1 MSHQFTKPIRNEF
14 FNQQETNI
22 HNQHNDKIMRKPSTD
37 TFRLHP
43 LSGCKPTDGRLTSK
57 SLCRRLASFMPT
69 CVFVFIFML
78 IAAGANATIVPTE
91 KCNISLKTNADGS
104 KYISIYCPWTD
115 LTKFDY
121 PEIVE
126 FPRTFYVAD
135 EKKSY
140 PVKHAGIHVGNTV
153 KKVIFHDGI
162 TNGSVTY
169 QNSDF
174 ALESIVFENSNAEA
188 RLECFNN
195 STLKE
200 VVLPKNIENVNLSF
214 NSKLESVT
222 IAEGCT
228 SIPHDFCHRCGKITE
243 ITLPSTIKTIETNAF
258 SWSSLQKINI
268 PEGVT
273 SLGKSCFEYSALR
286 EITLPDGLT
295 TIPDKAFNRCT
306 SLRTVVMSDN
316 VTYIGEYAFNYCTAL
331 TTLKMPSAIE
341 TIGMSAFDNCTYWD
355 YGKNELK
362 MPNIKSIGDG
372 AFFCCSR
379 LNCDLTIPHLWD
391 EIPMG
396 TFAGTVFNTLTLAEG
411 ITSIDNMAFGGCKI
425 DVCNLPKSL
434 KKIGYGAFQQ
444 GYTRIVNFAPGTS
457 IESLGNYIFDKCS
470 RLEEVN
476 NLPQNLKTIPD
487 YMFNGCYE
495 LKSLVLP
502 EGVTT
507 IGREAFKNC
516 QKLASMNL
524 PTSVT
529 TIGEDAFNRCYEWD
543 GEVSLPLVT
552 DLSKNAFVEC
562 KKLRKMSLGPQLKAI
577 RSCALEGCVGLT
589 ELILPN
595 GLETIETDAFY
606 NCSSLTEVVI
616 PESVTSIGGE
626 IFGLC
631 KSLQKV
637 TLPSGMTEMPN
648 SLFSNCEALNDVVI
662 PANVK
667 SFGNRVFNNCK
678 ALERMIIHDGV
689 TIGIELFK
697 GCEALKE
704 VRLPSTLTTI
714 PKSTFKECVS
724 LKKVELP
731 TGLTAIEEYAFEG
744 SGIEEMVIPE
754 TVKKLAC
761 SFTDCKSLKRFVFPK
776 NMETIENRMFDG
788 CEMLSDITLPTNLKT
803 IGNYAFDNTLFN
815 KSELPATVTTIGYYA
830 FAYCTQLKEMVI
842 PEGVTII
849 PGALFMSCTSLAR
862 VVLPST
868 VTELAGRDTFKD
880 CPLTDIVCHAPTAPT
895 AGSYIFNDNHYST
908 TRLIVPE
915 GSNYKDKYPW
925 SRFNQKT
932 EGEGFITLN
941 NPVFSKESCTYTE
954 PITVTITNPNAT
966 GTLYYKLVPD
976 GTATNEVSYAVYTE
990 PLNISEQSVTIYA
1003 YIVDG
1008 INSSEYAKSV
1018 YTYKAPVIRKVSLE
1032 ICGMMVDEKNCND
1045 VLGDKGSV
1053 VYDPKSEVLTLTWAT
1068 IDATKYKERYSA
1080 INGGGGDLTI
1090 RVVGHCTLKSNGY
1103 GINYGVFGLEGGGGN
1118 LTIVGDEN
1126 SMLNIELS
1134 DDSADGIYSYLGNLT
1149 IDNCAVII
1157 NGGWSG
1163 VFMKYGMEDED
1174 GVFTIKGENAL
1185 LNSTGKQAAMMNIG
1199 TLVLDKNLAI
1209 VVPEGGIFFDHAI
1222 FLGDEMQKH
1231 AVIRSITNKDVVDVP
1246 VTRGEYDSNF
1256 SNTLV
1261 DEKTGE
1267 PSTLENVVLDNVFFN
1282 VIPDNGDGYDA
1293 TEQCVVLNTTMDL
1306 NVMNNR
1312 VPTEV
1317 NSYEVFADWYNGM
1330 TMVLSGKG
1338 TLHIDC
1344 KTVGATRLGVKI
1356 GGGDCQFYTANEHN
1370 TIDVSYELPTPQY
1383 VYIFAAPEASETPE
1397 KPGEKPDPSKDP
1409 DIKKAPSSVKAD
1421 KSCLLVY
1428 KLSVAQ
1434 THAYIGMGEY
1444 CMYSTYTPM
1453 VNINLSEQ
1461 TDIEAFAVQVM
1472 DEGLKINK
1480 ITGKVPAG
1488 TPMLIRRMGKP
1499 EAGTK
1504 TLAVPLAT
1512 GAMDIMPEN
1521 DLVSATGIMRAA
1533 DLAKAN
1539 GYILEAEAGFF
1550 TKVEADDATVVV
1562 RKGEAYLLV
1571 SNTKAPYAFNLS
1583 DATGIDATKWTDGKK
1598 PVIHTLQGVRI
1609 TAPTAPG
1616 IYIVNGKKKVVK

>member
-1 MSHQFTKPIRNEF
+1 MSHQFTRPIRNEF

-43 LSGCKPTDGRLTSK
+43 LPGCKPTDGHLTSK

-169 QNSDF
+169 QNSNF

-331 TTLKMPSAIE
+331 TTLNMPSAIE

-355 YGKNELK
+355 YGKNEMK

-372 AFFCCSR
+372 AFFYCSR

-502 EGVTT
+502 EGLTT
-507 IGREAFKNC
+507 IGTEAFKNC
-516 QKLASMNL
+516 QKLVSLNI

-529 TIGEDAFNRCYEWD
+529 TIGKDAFYRCSKWE

-552 DLSKNAFVEC
+552 ELPENAFSGC
-562 KKLRKMSLGPQLKAI
+562 NMLRKMSLGPQLKAI

-616 PESVTSIGGE
+616 PESVTTIGAE

-754 TVKKLAC
+754 TVKKLAS

-815 KSELPATVTTIGYYA
+815 KSELPATVTTIGFNA

-880 CPLTDIVCHAPTAPT
+880 CPLTDIVCHALTAPT

-925 SRFNQKT
+925 SRFNQKK
-932 EGEGFITLN
+932 EAEGFITLS

-976 GTATNEVSYAVYTE
+976 GTATNEVSYAMYTE

-1003 YIVDG
+1003 YIIDG
-1008 INSSEYAKSV
+1008 INSSEYAKNV

-1032 ICGMMVDEKNCND
+1032 ICGMTVDEKNCND

-1068 IDATKYKERYSA
+1068 IDATKQKSAYSA

-1103 GINYGVFGLEGGGGN
+1103 GINYGVFGMEGGGGN

-1163 VFMKYGMEDED
+1163 VFMKYGMEGED

-1293 TEQCVVLNTTMDL
+1293 TEQSVVLNTTMDL

-1356 GGGDCQFYTANEHN
+1356 GGGDCQFYTANERN

-1453 VNINLSEQ
+1453 VNVNLSEQ
-1461 TDIEAFAVQVM
+1461 TDIETFAVQVM